1 MTRASPGRR
10 LFASAGLVLLVVAAL
25 LRAAPPVK
33 AQEAEAATAPSGPA
47 LEKLVET
54 LEDPKSRAALVEQLK
69 ALIETQE
76 RAQGE
81 PAPAA
86 PEGFGARLLAALSQ
100 RIDALAGQLSAATG
114 ALVGL
119 PEVLAGLWQD
129 AQDPEVLAR
138 WAEIVAKIALVLAAG
153 FAAQWLMSWA
163 VARPRRAVEARQR
176 DVFVVRLVYLLVR
189 TVLDL
194 LPIAAFAIAAYAVLP
209 LTEPRPA
216 TGLVT
221 LAIVNANVLAMVV
234 LAAAR
239 MVLAPRV
246 ETLRLFPIGHETASY
261 LYIWVRRFAAI
272 GVYGYFFVEA
282 GLLLGLPHGAYAV
295 LLKIVGFVLMA
306 MAIVLVMQSR
316 RAVRD
321 RLRGAP
327 GDLGERGDRGDR
339 GERDERG
346 GLAPAAGARRS
357 LRSIAE
363 WAGAVWHV
371 AAIALLIALFVTWA
385 LEIPDGYRF
394 LLRGIVLTVL
404 VGAVAWGIASA
415 IDAVVLRGS
424 QVPEDLKQRFPG
436 LELRVNRYLPVL
448 REILKG
454 LVYFFAGLLVLEF
467 WGIGTLAWL
476 GGAAGQEL
484 ISRVATIVL
493 LLCAAL
499 VVWELSTALIER
511 ALARHAAED
520 GGLQS
525 TRVLTL
531 LPLFRNILRIVLVVM
546 VTLIVLSELGLD
558 IGPLLAGAGVVGL
571 AVGFGA
577 QTLVKD
583 FITGAFILM
592 EDSLAVGDWVELGA
606 HSGTVEAMTIRT
618 VTLRDL
624 QGTVHVIPFGDVTS
638 VLNYNRDFGY
648 TLVDVGVAYR
658 EDVDEVAQVL
668 EAVGEE
674 MRADE
679 VYGPSIL
686 EPLQVMGLN
695 NLGDSSVDI
704 RVRLKTRAMMQWS
717 VRRELLRR
725 TKKAFDE
732 RGIEIPF
739 PHRTIY
745 FGVDKQGAA
754 PPAHIVEDAAK

>member
-1 MTRASPGRR
+1 MTRAAPGRS
-10 LFASAGLVLLVVAAL
+10 LIASAGLVLLVVAAL
-25 LRAAPPVK
+25 LRAAPPAN
-33 AQEAEAATAPSGPA
+33 AQEAEPAAAPSGPA

-54 LEDPKSRAALVEQLK
+54 LEDPKSREALVEQLK

-76 RAQGE
+76 T
-81 PAPAA
+81 APAESA
-86 PEGFGARLLAALSQ
+86 PAEPKGFGARLLAALSH

-119 PEVLAGLWQD
+119 PEVLAGLWRD
-129 AQDPEVLAR
+129 SQDPEVLAR
-138 WAEIVAKIALVLAAG
+138 WAKIAVKILLVLAAG

-163 VARPRRAVEARQR
+163 LARPRRAIEARQR
-176 DVFVVRLVYLLVR
+176 EAFVVRLVFLLVR

-209 LTEPRPA
+209 LTEPRAA

-221 LAIVNANVLAMVV
+221 LAIVNANLLAMVV

-239 MVLAPRV
+239 MVLAPRA
-246 ETLRLFPIGHETASY
+246 ENLRLFPIGHETASY
-261 LYIWVRRFAAI
+261 LYIWARRFAAI

-295 LLKIVGFVLMA
+295 LLKVVGFVLMA
-306 MAIVLVMQSR
+306 MAIVLVMQNR
-316 RAVRD
+316 RAVRE

-327 GDLGERGDRGDR
+327 
-339 GERDERG
+339 RDEAEP
-346 GLAPAAGARRS
+346 APAAGARRS

-394 LLRGIVLTVL
+394 LLRGFVLTVL

-424 QVPEDLKQRFPG
+424 QVPEELRQRFPG
-436 LELRVNRYLPVL
+436 LEQRVNRYLPVL

-476 GGAAGQEL
+476 GSAAGQEL
-484 ISRVATIVL
+484 ISRIATIVL

-648 TLVDVGVAYR
+648 SLVDIGVAYR

-695 NLGDSSVDI
+695 NLSDSSVDI

-725 TKKAFDE
+725 TKRAFDE

-745 FGVDKQGAA
+745 FGVDKAGAA
-754 PPAHIVEDAAK
+754 PPAHIVQDAAK